1 MLTGELTGCAFALHN
16 RQNGAVVVMHVK
28 PHLRTPGEHPGAEL
42 RAQPLQTSLQQN
54 PYWYVVYGGK
64 DYDVGNHRRS
74 RAD

>member
-42 RAQPLQTSLQQN
+42 RAQPLQTSL
-54 PYWYVVYGGK
+54 
-64 DYDVGNHRRS
+64 
-74 RAD
+74 